1 VTAAEGPFG
10 PRSTDGSAAGS
21 LGEEAARLAAAVQD
35 WLRGFPDVRRT
46 AGEAGHQARPD
57 AAQAGEVPPECLV
70 CPACQVLRL
79 VRGTRPEVY
88 GHLADAAASLSAALR
103 EMTADGAPGA
113 ARRDNVEHID
123 LG

>member
-1 VTAAEGPFG
+1 VSEAT
-10 PRSTDGSAAGS
+10 GS

-35 WLRGFPDVRRT
+35 WLHAMPGSHASGPD
-46 AGEAGHQARPD
+46 GEAG
-57 AAQAGEVPPECLV
+57 GETPPECQV
-70 CPACQVLRL
+70 CPACQLLRL

-103 EMTADGAPGA
+103 EMTAARTPDA
-113 ARRDNVEHID
+113 ARRGHVEHID

>member
-1 VTAAEGPFG
+1 V
-10 PRSTDGSAAGS
+10 SAAPGS

-35 WLRGFPDVRRT
+35 WLRAAPGSEAHAT
-46 AGEAGHQARPD
+46 SLAGEPG
-57 AAQAGEVPPECLV
+57 GETPPECQV
-70 CPACQVLRL
+70 CPACQLLRL

-103 EMTADGAPGA
+103 EMTPDRTPDA
-113 ARRDNVEHID
+113 ARRGNVEHID

>member
-1 VTAAEGPFG
+1 MVSA
-10 PRSTDGSAAGS
+10 AAGS

-35 WLRGFPDVRRT
+35 WLRTLPG
-46 AGEAGHQARPD
+46 GEPHAARPD
-57 AAQAGEVPPECLV
+57 GEPGSEAPPECQV
-70 CPACQVLRL
+70 CPACQLLRL

-103 EMTADGAPGA
+103 EMTADRTPDS
-113 ARRDNVEHID
+113 ARRGHVEHID

>member
-1 VTAAEGPFG
+1 MV
-10 PRSTDGSAAGS
+10 SAAHGS

-35 WLRGFPDVRRT
+35 WLQAAPGGEQHASGPDGGPH
-46 AGEAGHQARPD
+46 GETPA
-57 AAQAGEVPPECLV
+57 ECLV
-70 CPACQVLRL
+70 CPACQLLRL

-103 EMTADGAPGA
+103 EMTADRTPDAE
-113 ARRDNVEHID
+113 RRGNVEHID

>member
-1 VTAAEGPFG
+1 MSTAP
-10 PRSTDGSAAGS
+10 GS

-35 WLRGFPDVRRT
+35 WLRTVPG
-46 AGEAGHQARPD
+46 GEPHAARPD
-57 AAQAGEVPPECLV
+57 GEPGGETPPECLV
-70 CPACQVLRL
+70 CPACQLLRL

-103 EMTADGAPGA
+103 EMTPDRTPD
-113 ARRDNVEHID
+113 ARRGNVEHID

>member
-1 VTAAEGPFG
+1 MSA
-10 PRSTDGSAAGS
+10 AAGS

-35 WLRGFPDVRRT
+35 WLQAAPGREPHVTR
-46 AGEAGHQARPD
+46 AGDEPGS
-57 AAQAGEVPPECLV
+57 EPPECQV
-70 CPACQVLRL
+70 CPACQLLRL

-103 EMTADGAPGA
+103 EMTPDRTPDA
-113 ARRDNVEHID
+113 ARRGNVEHID

>member
-1 VTAAEGPFG
+1 
-10 PRSTDGSAAGS
+10 

-35 WLRGFPDVRRT
+35 WLQAAPG
-46 AGEAGHQARPD
+46 GEPHDTEPGSGPGSETPA
-57 AAQAGEVPPECLV
+57 ECLV
-70 CPACQVLRL
+70 CPACQLLRL

-103 EMTADGAPGA
+103 ELTADRTPDAE
-113 ARRDNVEHID
+113 RRGSVEHID

>member
-1 VTAAEGPFG
+1 M
-10 PRSTDGSAAGS
+10 SAAPGS

-35 WLRGFPDVRRT
+35 WLRTVPGGEPHASGPD
-46 AGEAGHQARPD
+46 GEPGS
-57 AAQAGEVPPECLV
+57 ETPPECQV
-70 CPACQVLRL
+70 CPACQLLRL

-103 EMTADGAPGA
+103 EMTPDRTPDP
-113 ARRDNVEHID
+113 ARRGNVEHID

>member
-1 VTAAEGPFG
+1 M
-10 PRSTDGSAAGS
+10 SAAPGS

-35 WLRGFPDVRRT
+35 WLRTAPGAAAHASAA
-46 AGEAGHQARPD
+46 AGEPG
-57 AAQAGEVPPECLV
+57 GETPPECQV
-70 CPACQVLRL
+70 CPACQLLRM

-103 EMTADGAPGA
+103 EMTPDRAPDGT
-113 ARRDNVEHID
+113 RRGNVEHID

>member
-1 VTAAEGPFG
+1 
-10 PRSTDGSAAGS
+10 

-35 WLRGFPDVRRT
+35 WLRAVPGNEPH
-46 AGEAGHQARPD
+46 GNPSHGD
-57 AAQAGEVPPECLV
+57 AEPGSETPPECQV
-70 CPACQVLRL
+70 CPACQLLRL

-103 EMTADGAPGA
+103 ELTADRWPDAT
-113 ARRDNVEHID
+113 RRGNVEHID

>member
-1 VTAAEGPFG
+1 M
-10 PRSTDGSAAGS
+10 SAAPGS

-35 WLRGFPDVRRT
+35 WLRTVPGAEPHPSGPD
-46 AGEAGHQARPD
+46 GELGS
-57 AAQAGEVPPECLV
+57 ETPPECQV
-70 CPACQVLRL
+70 CPACQLLRL

-103 EMTADGAPGA
+103 EMTPDRAPDS
-113 ARRDNVEHID
+113 ARRGNVEHID

>member
-1 VTAAEGPFG
+1 MTGATGATGANGSTSSGP
-10 PRSTDGSAAGS
+10 GS

-35 WLRGFPDVRRT
+35 WLRGFPDVRGT
-46 AGEAGHQARPD
+46 AGAAGHQAHPD
-57 AAQAGEVPPECLV
+57 PGHPGETPPECLV

>member
-1 VTAAEGPFG
+1 M
-10 PRSTDGSAAGS
+10 SAAHGS

-35 WLRGFPDVRRT
+35 WLHAAPGGQPHNAGPD
-46 AGEAGHQARPD
+46 GRPGD
-57 AAQAGEVPPECLV
+57 EPPAECLV
-70 CPACQVLRL
+70 CPACQLLRL

-103 EMTADGAPGA
+103 EMTADRTPDAE
-113 ARRDNVEHID
+113 RRGNVEHID